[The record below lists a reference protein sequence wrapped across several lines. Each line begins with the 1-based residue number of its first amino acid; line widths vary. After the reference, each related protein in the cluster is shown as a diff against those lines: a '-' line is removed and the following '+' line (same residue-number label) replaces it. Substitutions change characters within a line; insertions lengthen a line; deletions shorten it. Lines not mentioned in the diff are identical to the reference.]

1 MTERELTRKYL
12 MKKGG
17 RFISNADESKI
28 VTRWD
33 VDLAFECYDEKLG
46 ESNTVFDIDKALD
59 FFYGTGEDK
68 ADKNVI
74 SEREAAK
81 IYLMGKDGRAVT
93 EGPRSVVRWPCSPCS
108 PYESEFECEDYMTTK
123 TVSDIEE
130 ALDFLFDES
139 DQRENIDSESEAIS
153 AEGEAISTE
162 SEAIDSVTYEDQNP
176 IYIPAWERYVLSVE
190 EASEYFGVSEEKI
203 MDWIIHNPGAKWF
216 FTVDGEPRIK
226 RKLFEQFIDGLSAM

>member
-17 RFISNADESKI
+17 RFVSNADESKI

-93 EGPRSVVRWPCSPCS
+93 EGPRSVVRWPCIPCS

-153 AEGEAISTE
+153 EESEAISTE
-162 SEAIDSVTYEDQNP
+162 SEAIDSVTYDDQAP
-176 IYIPAWERYVLSVE
+176 IFVPTWERYILTIE
-190 EASEYFGVSEEKI
+190 EAADYFGMDEEKI
-203 MDWIIHNPGAKWF
+203 VALMEDYPGSNWII
-216 FTVDGEPRIK
+216 TIDGVLMVK
-226 RKLFEQFIDGLSAM
+226 RKLFAQFLDCVSAI